1 VIRQAVDSEQGSDGD
16 VIRCELVMAGDRTG
30 VTVVRGVGC
39 SPADAGVMC
48 RLVAAGDP
56 AVRDADPRVDA
67 RTALG
72 PLVWLGDELPL
83 IGDYADLVAAAERGE
98 SVGGRVR
105 CEIELLPGGTVT
117 VFRSP
122 ACTDE
127 LTGDLCGQVAGGSVR
142 VRDMTPGARTT
153 VGGRR

>member
-1 VIRQAVDSEQGSDGD
+1 MIRQMVDANEESAGG
-16 VIRCELVMAGDRTG
+16 VIRCELAMDADGTT
-30 VTVVRGVGC
+30 VTVTRADGC

-56 AVRDADPRVDA
+56 VVRDADPRVDV

-72 PLVWLGDELPL
+72 RLVWLGDELPL
-83 IGDYADLVAAAERGE
+83 VGDYADLVAAAERGE
-98 SVGGRVR
+98 AVGGRVR

-127 LTGDLCGQVAGGSVR
+127 LTGDLCEQVAGGSVR

-153 VGGRR
+153 VGGPW